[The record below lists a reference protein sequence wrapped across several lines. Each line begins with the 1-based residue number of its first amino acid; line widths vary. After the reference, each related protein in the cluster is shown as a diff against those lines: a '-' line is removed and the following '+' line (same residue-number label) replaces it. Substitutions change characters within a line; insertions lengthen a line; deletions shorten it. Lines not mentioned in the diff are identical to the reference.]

1 MSSDFTDVRA
11 VIDALG
17 GLDGAA
23 SSLTVGP
30 TAVRNWIDRNR
41 LPADRYF
48 AIRDL
53 LAPRVVPDELWAMGR
68 KPDRR
73 RLAAASSDL
82 SQVVSPAGA

>member
-1 MSSDFTDVRA
+1 MSSQFTDVRA

-17 GLDGAA
+17 GLEAAA
-23 SSLTVGP
+23 SSLGVGP
-30 TAVRNWIDRNR
+30 SAVRNWIDRNR

-73 RLAAASSDL
+73 RAASAASS
-82 SQVVSPAGA
+82 SQHTTAGA